1 MSDNIVKT
9 SGTTKNYKD
18 DRGGAA
24 LIPSAVI
31 GIVKHNIDDKR
42 SGMIKVY
49 LQRLDAGDENNPD
62 NWTPARY
69 LSPFFGTTPNTSS
82 PTNNGSFKGN
92 PQSYGMWF
100 TPPDLNTEVVC
111 ICMNGDINSTYY
123 IGSIP
128 KIGLMHMVPAIG
140 SSDNIIA
147 NAGESDSYGGATRLP
162 VGEINNANKAQD
174 NNSVLIDQPRPV
186 HSFQAAI
193 LNKQGLIRDPDRG
206 TISSS
211 SSRESPSKVFGIST
225 PGRAIYEGGYGG
237 AGQKTIAEAVK
248 DPNIPDKNFKV
259 VGRIGGH
266 SLVMDDGDLQGKD
279 QLFRLRTA
287 QGHMI
292 MMNDT
297 IQSLFIIHA
306 NGQSYIEMGKE
317 GTIDMYSTNSVNIRT
332 QGDLN
337 LHADNNIN
345 INAKKDLNISAE
357 NIKMESSME
366 TTQFSGT
373 TFTQQ
378 TKGNHTV
385 KVDGGMSFASKGD
398 SSIKSG
404 GTNYLNGGPNI
415 KLNTGSSP
423 LVPGDVKAIPKVAH
437 TDTLF
442 DDKKG
447 YAAAP
452 ATLLSVTSRA
462 PAHSPWASA
471 NQGVN
476 VKTTSSASATLP
488 AAPSPAVQAA
498 NNAASPNPSAS
509 TTPAVAATVPPVQNK
524 GTIDNSSKGAMV
536 SQVAVNASTGP
547 AKDAVASGAAITS
560 EEGAKSLAVGP
571 LGITPAQMES
581 QGMIKPGT
589 AQVVAAAVTS
599 GKSITEALPKNFFTG
614 KNGVGSVNDLV
625 NNVPAQLSAV
635 SESIDKAQSGLVS
648 SGVLTGKESPTQT
661 GGLILSAVTLG
672 VDKTASF
679 VKSAVSGTTL
689 PEAPAGVSVQNPFAT
704 AGRSIT
710 PPTLTATDTAK
721 AKDLVAGG
729 NKATQMA
736 DQTTGPLSSV
746 QLTDKLKSAAA
757 SAFAAITKAF
767 KPLAP
772 GVPQNLTAIKA
783 QATEEKIKEET
794 ATSVATQNDP
804 NFKPAFVKD
813 PVTGRDV
820 RNFSDAE
827 LAQMKKNNGDLNASL
842 TNGLGLQAGGSLRT
856 TIEGVGTQLKGSLS
870 NTTDPKT
877 LMAAG
882 PAAIAVAGTQLFG
895 SDAGGIDGLPGG
907 MSSVSN
913 MVNLGDNAKAV
924 MGTDV
929 SSANSLLTGLN
940 IPGKPN
946 IPGASPLTG
955 AISAIKQN
963 SNSGVSTLKDKL
975 QGGNDS
981 IKNLASS
988 ELSSADNAKLAGAIN
1003 SVSGSTE
1010 VKLPTVASDT
1020 FDFGPQLAQASSLLG
1035 DSKIPGVSFGAIP
1048 ASAFKMPTA
1057 AQAKEYDKLKAELKI
1072 QEDLQW
1078 DLRKKY
1084 FDAKTKKGADA
1095 SETIAAQTAWQDCVK
1110 KIDEIKGQMYANT
1123 TGNPPPAPGTSPSAP
1138 TDVNQNL
1145 TAALGMQK
1153 GGSGQAAVE
1162 NIGST
1167 FKNSLGI

>member
-9 SGTTKNYKD
+9 SGATKNYKD
-18 DRGGAA
+18 DRGGAV
-24 LIPSAVI
+24 LVPSAVI

-49 LQRLDAGDENNPD
+49 LKRLEAGDENNPD
-62 NWTPARY
+62 NWVPARY
-69 LSPFFGTTPNTSS
+69 LSPFFGTTPNTSN
-82 PTNNGSFKGN
+82 PTDTGTFKGN
-92 PQSYGMWF
+92 PHSYGMWF

-111 ICMNGDINSTYY
+111 VCLNGDINNTYY

-147 NAGESDSYGGATRLP
+147 NAGESESYGGATRLP

-174 NNSVLIDQPRPV
+174 NNSILIDQPRPV

-237 AGQKTIAEAVK
+237 AGQPTIAEAVK
-248 DPNIPDKNFKV
+248 DSKIPDKNFKV

-266 SLVMDDGDLQGKD
+266 SLVMDDGDLEGKD

-297 IQSLFIIHA
+297 IQSLFIVHA
-306 NGQSYIEMGKE
+306 NGQSYIELGKE

-357 NIKMESSME
+357 NIKMESSKE

-373 TFTQQ
+373 TFKQH
-378 TKGNHTV
+378 TKGDHTV

-415 KLNTGSSP
+415 KLNTGASSLTP
-423 LVPGDVKAIPKVAH
+423 SDVKAISKVAH

-452 ATLLSVTSRA
+452 ATLISITSRA

-476 VKTTSSASATLP
+476 VKVSSSASANLP
-488 AAPSPAVQAA
+488 SAPSPAVQAA
-498 NNAASPNPSAS
+498 NAAASPAP
-509 TTPAVAATVPPVQNK
+509 PAATSPEVAATVPPVQTT
-524 GTIDNSSKGAMV
+524 GAVNSSSKSAIV
-536 SQVAVNASTGP
+536 SQAAVNASTGP
-547 AKDAVASGAAITS
+547 TKDAVAAGAAVVNDNGT
-560 EEGAKSLAVGP
+560 KTLAVGP
-571 LGITPAQMES
+571 LAITPTQMES
-581 QGMIKPGT
+581 QGIIKPGT
-589 AQVVAAAVTS
+589 AELVTASVNS
-599 GKSITEALPKNFFTG
+599 GKPITEALPKNFFTG
-614 KNGVGSVNDLV
+614 QNGVNSVNDLV

-635 SESIDKAQSGLVS
+635 SGSIDKVQTELVNT
-648 SGVLTGKESPTQT
+648 GVITGKESPTQT
-661 GGLILSAVTLG
+661 GGLILSAITVG
-672 VDKTASF
+672 VEKTASF
-679 VKSAVSGTTL
+679 VKSVFNGTSTL
-689 PEAPAGVSVQNPFAT
+689 PSAPAGVSIQNPYAT
-704 AGRSIT
+704 AGRSIDT
-710 PPTLTATDTAK
+710 QSLTATDTTK
-721 AKDLVAGG
+721 VKDLVAGG

-746 QLTDKLKSAAA
+746 QVTDKLKNAAA
-757 SAFAAITKAF
+757 GAFAAITKAF

-783 QATEEKIKEET
+783 QANEEKLKADT
-794 ATSVATQNDP
+794 ATAAATQNDP
-804 NFKPAFVKD
+804 NYRPAFVKD

-820 RNFSDAE
+820 RNYSDAE
-827 LAQMKKNNGDLNASL
+827 LAEIKKNTGDLNQSL
-842 TNGLGLQAGGSLRT
+842 TASLGLQSGGSLRT
-856 TIEGVGTQLKGSLS
+856 AIESTGNQLKGSLS
-870 NTTDPKT
+870 NVTDPQT
-877 LMAAG
+877 LMVAG
-882 PAAIAVAGTQLFG
+882 PTAIATASTQLFG
-895 SDAGGIDGLPGG
+895 KEALSSGVTELPGG
-907 MSSVSN
+907 MSSISN
-913 MVNLGDNAKAV
+913 MVNLGDNAKSI
-924 MGTDV
+924 MDLGTTTASSLTTGV
-929 SSANSLLTGLN
+929 S

-946 IPGASPLTG
+946 IPGISSLTG
-955 AISAIKQN
+955 AITAIKQN
-963 SNSGVSTLKDKL
+963 SNSGTSSLKDKL

-981 IKNLASS
+981 IKTLASS
-988 ELSSADNAKLAGAIN
+988 DLSAADNAKLTGAIN
-1003 SVSGSTE
+1003 SVSGATE
-1010 VKLPTVASDT
+1010 VKLPTVATDT

-1035 DSKIPGVSFGAIP
+1035 DNKIPGVNFGSIP

-1057 AQAKEYDKLKAELKI
+1057 AQSKEYDRLKTELKT

-1084 FDAKTKKGADA
+1084 FDLKTKKGADHPD
-1095 SETIAAQTAWQDCVK
+1095 TVAAQSAWQECVQ
-1110 KIDEIKGQMYANT
+1110 KIESTRQAIYKNT
-1123 TGNPPPAPGTSPSAP
+1123 TGESAPNTPQSPTAPPPGVTY
-1138 TDVNQNL
+1138 
-1145 TAALGMQK
+1145 
-1153 GGSGQAAVE
+1153 
-1162 NIGST
+1162 I
-1167 FKNSLGI
+1167 